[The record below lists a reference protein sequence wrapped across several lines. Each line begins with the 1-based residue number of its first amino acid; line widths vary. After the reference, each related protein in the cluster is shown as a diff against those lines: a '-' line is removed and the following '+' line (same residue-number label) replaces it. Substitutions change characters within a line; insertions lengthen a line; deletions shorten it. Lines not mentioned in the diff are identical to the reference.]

1 MKITNLTELYIVRL
15 RFQLDYKLNVCNPV
29 ATIGGKNSF

>member
-1 MKITNLTELYIVRL
+1 MKITNLTELYIVR
-15 RFQLDYKLNVCNPV
+15 DYKLNVCNPV